1 MEPASLFGGFR
12 RMRLWLRA
20 GARLGVCLTVAA
32 PAVGAT
38 AEWTHYAREIKE
50 QLAHQI
56 MPYWH
61 DHTVDRLRGGYVL
74 ADSGSAVPAVASE
87 KQLVT
92 QARMIWGF
100 AHAHRKG
107 LGDRNR
113 DYLEAARQGRE
124 FLRRHFHDA
133 EHGGYYWTTD
143 LEGRALNRNKIVYG
157 QAFVIYGLVEYYRA
171 SGETAALEEALALYH
186 GLQQKAH
193 DRKHGGWI
201 EHFQAD
207 WTPILAPSPAAAVE
221 VAGYKSAN
229 THLHL
234 MEAFT
239 ELYETSRDARVRQS
253 LEEALRL
260 NRKYFYPP
268 KPGRSCFHRRL
279 DWSEVTDPASAGL
292 SYGHNVEFA
301 WLMIRAQQVLGRKPA
316 WTHFHAHLDHAL
328 KFGYDPDRGGLY
340 NRGFDDQPATQRD
353 KIWWVQ
359 AEMLAALTDAM
370 KHRPRPAYAE
380 ALESLLHFIRR
391 HQADDRDGV
400 WFDTVGPDGTPK
412 NRAKAHNWKANYHDV
427 RALVKFVEAFEGAG
441 AFPQRQAP
449 SPPFRP
455 EGEAEW

>member
-1 MEPASLFGGFR
+1 
-12 RMRLWLRA
+12 
-20 GARLGVCLTVAA
+20 
-32 PAVGAT
+32 
-38 AEWTHYAREIKE
+38 
-50 QLAHQI
+50 
-56 MPYWH
+56 
-61 DHTVDRLRGGYVL
+61 
-74 ADSGSAVPAVASE
+74 
-87 KQLVT
+87 
-92 QARMIWGF
+92 
-100 AHAHRKG
+100 
-107 LGDRNR
+107 
-113 DYLEAARQGRE
+113 
-124 FLRRHFHDA
+124 
-133 EHGGYYWTTD
+133 
-143 LEGRALNRNKIVYG
+143 
-157 QAFVIYGLVEYYRA
+157 VEYYRA

-441 AFPQRQAP
+441 ASPNARPPRHRSGLKGKQNGEGRALLRLALDADGSVVLFDDPPGNGQPKTRPALFGGEKGLEQPAQPVGRNPHAGILNGDTDAAGRAGGGVRIGRHRQVPPPPMASRALSNRFRNACCSSY
-449 SPPFRP
+449 SPPCTGRVP
-455 EGEAEW
+455 RGSRAEW